1 MNTELLIQVRDAIL
15 AHPEQYNQSCWFHES
30 GEHNKN
36 DMRCNTPSCVAGWA
50 IHLGAPDRE
59 YVHADVVKTF
69 ARTLLGLTALQG
81 DLLFDGCPVLS
92 VKETDDQSAFFDMTV
107 DSVVAPNAEKTA
119 AVIDHLIA
127 TGEVDWSVEPVVRK
141 EFDIETWGDRFIEEC
156 GAITDKRILVNRNE

>member
-1 MNTELLIQVRDAIL
+1 MNIWLLEQVRNAIL
-15 AHPEQYNQSCWFHES
+15 AFPEQYNQSCWFHES

-69 ARTLLGLTALQG
+69 ARALLGLTKEQG
-81 DLLFDGCPVLS
+81 DALFDGCPVLPIK
-92 VKETDDQSAFFDMTV
+92 VIDEESAFFDLTV
-107 DSVVAPNAEKTA
+107 ESVVAPNAEKTA

-127 TGEVDWSVEPVVRK
+127 TGEVDWSVEPIVRK
-141 EFDIETWGDRFIEEC
+141 EFDVEAWVDRFIEEC
-156 GAITDKRILVNRNE
+156 GAITDRRILVNRNE